1 MLHSQGTPQGQLQWQ
16 VFRHLHGCTRKLNSQ
31 CSLPT
36 AMCAKNRCTRC
47 ACRTSHQ
54 AAAGGSLLQLLTL
67 TDAVQMSTRRTG
79 QLQRYCRLA
88 AAQYRMGPHG
98 LTPALAL
105 KRGLGGAICIS
116 IFAFARFLRLGPF

>member
-1 MLHSQGTPQGQLQWQ
+1 MLHCQGTPQGQWQ
-16 VFRHLHGCTRKLNSQ
+16 VFRHLHGCTRKLSSQ
-31 CSLPT
+31 CTLPK
-36 AMCAKNRCTRC
+36 AMRAKNRCTRC

-67 TDAVQMSTRRTG
+67 TDAVQMTEMSTRRTG

-98 LTPALAL
+98 LTLALAL
-105 KRGLGGAICIS
+105 KCGLGGAT
-116 IFAFARFLRLGPF
+116 